1 MHECMFAKPDQASA
15 LESLLSMPWSGMDCG
30 ILQRIPQYA
39 SSCKRSTTWGI
50 FSKHGNTSQ
59 QLCCNAHRALHLHA
73 GLQPVL
79 VHMSKNAQ
87 GTFSFNPLS
96 INLLVE
102 LAKTAFALS
111 ILLAVV

>member
-1 MHECMFAKPDQASA
+1 MT
-15 LESLLSMPWSGMDCG
+15 WSVPVGV
-30 ILQRIPQYA
+30 
-39 SSCKRSTTWGI
+39 
-50 FSKHGNTSQ
+50 
-59 QLCCNAHRALHLHA
+59 
-73 GLQPVL
+73 QPVL

-111 ILLAVV
+111 VLMIMVRAEPLPSSAVQPWMPSALLMTCLPSLTAHAA

>member
-1 MHECMFAKPDQASA
+1 M
-15 LESLLSMPWSGMDCG
+15 WSPVT
-30 ILQRIPQYA
+30 RTVP
-39 SSCKRSTTWGI
+39 
-50 FSKHGNTSQ
+50 
-59 QLCCNAHRALHLHA
+59 A
-73 GLQPVL
+73 GVQPVL

-111 ILLAVV
+111 VLLIMVRAETLPSSSAQP